1 MRRPRAGASETS
13 QFQTAEDIA
22 IDSSLSNTQRRS
34 QQSSS
39 LQVYCSVV
47 NVLCILFGAYLIIER
62 DWSGGRLC
70 CGGIG
75 GASLLRARRRA
86 GESPTSKSVLLF
98 HGALLFELATHAR
111 GIVPFLLESQFRGV
125 DDDYGEDGKRA
136 DKEHQRILSKASPSM
151 TLIGREIGYDDSM
164 EVGWAQDLDT
174 LSENEVASRHARLL
188 ADAVVARH
196 NVERRVPETMCWRTE
211 RVLQCIP
218 KVYLLGMPKSGT
230 SELWGTLVHH
240 PKILKARRK
249 ETRFFTRG
257 EFARSQESYL
267 DDETQLGAFAN
278 EHRDAAAEIDKD
290 LIDSSLKSDL
300 ILIDGGPHTLWWST
314 QAFDGSDTGAAP
326 VPQLLRALVPT
337 AKLIVTLAEPARR
350 SYSDYWFLTER
361 GVVRPDFGDSKPQ
374 HHPEQSPEDFDA
386 KMRIDTQAMELCF
399 DRFSED
405 DTNVHD
411 QFGWP
416 LVAVQRCAY
425 DRYHFGRNGRGRIA
439 VGLYVA
445 FIARW
450 LDFFDR
456 SQLLVVRLEDR
467 THHLDLVWQFLGLEP
482 ILEEGATRRVNEAR
496 SARPPM
502 LPDTARLLR
511 AFFAPHNSRL
521 ASFLGDERFLW
532 RDALP
537 NQWANVTGRD
547 APKPR
552 RKPQP
557 YDTRGQRDDG
567 TGPIDGLLEQRRDK
581 QPKQQD
587 ADLVNTAEKPSPKE
601 SRSSRVVKMAAL
613 GETTY
618 LKQEVAA
625 RRELGINLLQLPR
638 ELSEALV
645 LAALR
650 VDPNTVAALLDAGA
664 DPNVVLFSDASD
676 ERAAGASPLHVACLA
691 ACWGDSMRGSL
702 VFKLLEG
709 SASPVDAAI
718 SYGETDA
725 GRKLLT
731 NRSAGRTTVGA
742 LEIRL
747 ALEKAVAATVRALL
761 AQGANA
767 TATDDKARTP
777 AHYCAQSGF
786 PDALDALV
794 HSSSDTSRI
803 VNAVESVHGATPA
816 HLAALWGQGDA
827 LRTLVVN
834 HNADAVGTLDKHGHS
849 VRDIASGPGAA
860 VAAFL
865 AEDSQL
871 RAALGNVDVPQPV
884 LIKREPPKP
893 SGGWRP
899 ADPREY
905 EELNPRSQLRS
916 EKDADECDFAV
927 VDAAGLDGRTLF
939 TDYITQNRPVLIRGI
954 LDTPDW
960 DRARDAFS
968 VDKLLEQHG
977 EYSVTVSAIPYAKKF
992 ASSDGQRNELLSVY
1006 VAEMLNFT
1014 LAGDKI
1020 PWYVFKGHPVSR
1032 MPNAPEEAWFVD
1044 PDVVPPP
1051 ETILDAFARASN
1063 FSQPKSSPHREVLN
1077 EADPYERAKQRF
1089 WPFVNVQWALGSAGS
1104 GAPMH
1109 FHNTA
1114 WNACVYGAK
1123 RWIAYPPAF
1132 NVMSNDQ
1139 IRVWDQSVRPLD
1151 EIPYGRNPKAFECIQ
1166 RQGDV
1171 AIIPELWGHGVL
1183 NLQDTVAVAI
1193 EVKGSLFRAPLPR
1206 AYKQLQI
1213 LTRPA
1218 KEAGAHPPP
1227 RPSVRKSERNRK

>member
-1 MRRPRAGASETS
+1 MRRPRAGTSETS
-13 QFQTAEDIA
+13 QFQTAEDAA
-22 IDSSLSNTQRRS
+22 IDSSLSRMQRRS
-34 QQSSS
+34 QQLSS
-39 LQVYCSVV
+39 LQLYCSTV
-47 NVLCILFGAYLIIER
+47 NVLCILVGAYLLFQR
-62 DWSGGRLC
+62 DWSGARLC
-70 CGGIG
+70 FGGVG

-86 GESPTSKSVLLF
+86 GESRASKSVLAF

-111 GIVPFLLESQFRGV
+111 DIVPILIESQLRGV
-125 DDDYGEDGKRA
+125 DDDDDENGRRA
-136 DKEHQRILSKASPSM
+136 DTEHQRILSKVSPPL
-151 TLIGREIGYDDSM
+151 TLIGREVGYDDSM
-164 EVGWAQDLDT
+164 EVGWAQDLEW
-174 LSENEVASRHARLL
+174 LSDDELVRRHSRLL
-188 ADAVVARH
+188 ADAAAARQIF
-196 NVERRVPETMCWRTE
+196 ERRVPETMCWRTKGE
-211 RVLQCIP
+211 LQCIP

-230 SELWGTLVHH
+230 SELWGTLVQH
-240 PKILKARRK
+240 PKILKAKRK

-257 EFARSQESYL
+257 EFSSSKEAYL
-267 DDETQLGAFAN
+267 DAATPLEAFAS
-278 EHRDAAAEIDKD
+278 EHHDAAAAIDKD
-290 LIDSSLKSDL
+290 LVQASLESDL
-300 ILIDGGPHTLWWST
+300 MILDGGPHTLWWST

-326 VPQLLRALVPT
+326 VPQLLRALVPS

-361 GVVRPDFGDSKPQ
+361 GVVRPEFGDSKPQ
-374 HHPEQSPEDFDA
+374 HHPEQSAEDFGA
-386 KMRIDTQAMELCF
+386 KMLVDTRAMELCF
-399 DRFSED
+399 DRFSQD
-405 DTNVHD
+405 DSIVHD

-425 DRYHFGRNGRGRIA
+425 DRYHFGRNGRGRVA

-467 THHLDLVWQFLGLEP
+467 SEHVDLVWRFLGLEP
-482 ILEEGATRRVNEAR
+482 LPEEGEARRVNEAR
-496 SARPPM
+496 SARSPM

-511 AFFAPHNSRL
+511 AFYAPHNRRL
-521 ASFLGDERFLW
+521 ASLLGDERFLW

-537 NQWANVTGRD
+537 NEWANVTGRD

-552 RKPQP
+552 HRVRP
-557 YDTRGQRDDG
+557 YDTPGLRGESTR
-567 TGPIDGLLEQRRDK
+567 PIERHAEQPSDR
-581 QPKQQD
+581 QPTQQA
-587 ADLVNTAEKPSPKE
+587 ADLVDTAEKHPPKE
-601 SRSSRVVKMAAL
+601 SRGSLVVKMAAL
-613 GETTY
+613 GETSDMKREIAT
-618 LKQEVAA
+618 
-625 RRELGINLLQLPR
+625 RRELGTNLIQLPR
-638 ELSEALV
+638 ELNEALI
-645 LAALR
+645 LATLR
-650 VDPNTVAALLDAGA
+650 VDPDTVVALLDSGA
-664 DPNVVLFSDASD
+664 DPNAMLSNDASD
-676 ERAAGASPLHVACLA
+676 ERAAGAFPLHVACLA

-702 VFKLLEG
+702 VFKVLEG
-709 SASPVDAAI
+709 LASPVDAAI

-742 LEIRL
+742 FEIRS

-761 AQGANA
+761 THGANA
-767 TATDDKARTP
+767 TAIDDKARTP

-786 PDALDALV
+786 PDALEALLRFSPDA
-794 HSSSDTSRI
+794 SRI
-803 VNAVESVHGATPA
+803 VNAVEGVHGATPA

-827 LRTLVVN
+827 LRTLVVK
-834 HNADAVGTLDKHGHS
+834 HKADAVGILDKHGHA
-849 VRDIASGPGAA
+849 VRDIASGPGSA

-871 RAALGNVDVPQPV
+871 RAALGDVDVPQPV
-884 LIKREPPKP
+884 LIKRQPPKP

-905 EELNPRSQLRS
+905 EELVPRRQLRS
-916 EKDADECDFAV
+916 EEDADECDFAV
-927 VDAAGLDGRTLF
+927 VDAAGLDGQALF
-939 TDYITQNRPVLIRGI
+939 ADYLTKNRPVLIRGI

-968 VDKLLEQHG
+968 VDTLIQEHG
-977 EYSVTVSAIPYAKKF
+977 GYSVTVSAIPYAKKF
-992 ASSDGQRNELLSVY
+992 SSNDGQRTELLSDY
-1006 VAEMLNFT
+1006 VSKMLNFT
-1014 LAGDKI
+1014 LARDQH

-1032 MPNAPEEAWFVD
+1032 MPHAPEQAWFVD

-1051 ETILDAFARASN
+1051 ETILDAFTLASN
-1063 FSQPKSSPHREVLN
+1063 FSQPKSSPERMAVDDS
-1077 EADPYERAKQRF
+1077 DPYERAKQRF

-1139 IRVWDQSVRPLD
+1139 IRVWDQSIRPQD
-1151 EIPYGRNPKAFECIQ
+1151 EIPIGPHPKAFECIQ

-1206 AYKQLQI
+1206 AYKQLQV

-1218 KEAGAHPPP
+1218 KEARTPSPP
-1227 RPSVRKSERNRK
+1227 RPPVRKQDRHYK